1 MAEDKHRV
9 EQAEDDAAV
18 ESKPQEAATQAP
30 PQDAAAETPPRDAAA
45 QTAVPAGDGAPEPS
59 EVERLTGELAAA
71 RDEAQRLE
79 DRFLR
84 QAAETENYKKRVA
97 REKQDAIRHANESLV
112 QDLLPV
118 IDDLERA
125 VEHGLADDNGQS
137 LLDGVML
144 VHRSCLEALQ
154 KHGVTQVTA
163 KGKPFDPEKH
173 EAFAQVATAAHEA
186 NTVVDEVHRG
196 YYLGDRLLRPS
207 LVSVAK
213 APVSEAGR
221 PVSEVVSEAKGPASE
236 AGNAASGAENTVEN
250 DPTDD

>member
-1 MAEDKHRV
+1 MAASDTAIMAEDKERDR
-9 EQAEDDAAV
+9 EAADDAAV
-18 ESKPQEAATQAP
+18 EPEQ
-30 PQDAAAETPPRDAAA
+30 QDAAAEAEPRDG
-45 QTAVPAGDGAPEPS
+45 PAPDAAPEPS

-71 RDEAQRLE
+71 REEAESLE

-97 REKQDAIRHANESLV
+97 REKQDAIRYANESLV
-112 QDLLPV
+112 RDLLPV

-125 VEHGLADDNGQS
+125 VAHGLADDNGQS
-137 LLDGVML
+137 LLDGVAL

-163 KGKPFDPEKH
+163 KGEPFDPEKH
-173 EAFAQVATAAHEA
+173 EAFAQVETAEHEA

-213 APVSEAGR
+213 AAGSK
-221 PVSEVVSEAKGPASE
+221 V
-236 AGNAASGAENTVEN
+236 ENTVEN
-250 DPTDD
+250 DPADD